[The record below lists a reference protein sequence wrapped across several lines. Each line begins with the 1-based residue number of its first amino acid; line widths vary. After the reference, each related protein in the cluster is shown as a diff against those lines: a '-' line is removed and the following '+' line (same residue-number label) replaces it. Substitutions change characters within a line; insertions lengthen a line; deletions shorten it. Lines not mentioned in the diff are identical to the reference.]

1 MKSYKQAKEELI
13 NNLKYEDDGKG
24 VTHCFSRFNDV
35 KQFIEDIEH
44 SQDFNTIISLED
56 TEDLMYSSDFKD
68 RFKAE
73 YYQTKI
79 RYEKLHKMIVKYEAG
94 TLEPNIESIK
104 KISELFEVSI
114 DKLLKDDGFDFSK
127 IGVGISDLEGS

>member
-13 NNLKYEDDGKG
+13 QNLKYEGDEEGN
-24 VTHCFSRFNDV
+24 TRCFLRFNDV
-35 KQFIEDIEH
+35 QQFIKDIECG
-44 SQDFNTIISLED
+44 QDFNTIISLED
-56 TEDLMYSSDFKD
+56 TEDLMYSNDFKD

-94 TLEPNIESIK
+94 TLDFTPNCSLE
-104 KISELFEVSI
+104 
-114 DKLLKDDGFDFSK
+114 LLKKQASYMGQYLFTLEMRAE
-127 IGVGISDLEGS
+127 IEGIDLWLMK

>member
-1 MKSYKQAKEELI
+1 MI

-79 RYEKLHKMIVKYEAG
+79 RYEKLHKMLNKYKAG
-94 TLEPNIESIK
+94 TLDFKPFYLSNDFIVGKINKSILFRF
-104 KISELFEVSI
+104 ISLYYFIFLACAFHILS
-114 DKLLKDDGFDFSK
+114 
-127 IGVGISDLEGS
+127 